1 MLQVKIVPVT
11 AFAQNCSLV
20 WDSETKEAVLIDAGG
35 DAAVLKKEVE
45 ALGLK
50 VKALWLTHGHLDHA
64 GAVGELAKEWSVPV
78 VGPHK
83 EDQFWLDMIQEVS
96 ARYGF
101 PIPQPVKVDQWLE
114 GGEVL
119 KLGEDEFEVRF
130 APGHTPGHVMFY
142 NKNHG
147 LLWTGDVLFK
157 GSIGR
162 TDFPRG
168 NHEQLI
174 ESIQREC
181 FSLPD
186 QTQFISGHG
195 PMSTIGYEKN
205 LTRLSQVK
213 RVNPHNH
220 LHADYP
226 CFVEEHLG

>member
-11 AFAQNCSLV
+11 AFAQNCSIL

-35 DAAVLKKEVE
+35 EAEKLKAEVE
-45 ALGLK
+45 ALGVT

-64 GAVGELAKEWSVPV
+64 GAVGQLKVAWNVPV
-78 VGPHK
+78 IGPHK
-83 EDQFWLDMIQEVS
+83 EDAFWLDNIQEVS

-101 PIPQPVKVDQWLE
+101 PIPEKVEVDQWLE

-119 KLGEDEFEVRF
+119 SLGESQFEVRF

-142 NKNHG
+142 NADNQ

-168 NHEQLI
+168 NHQQLLD
-174 ESIQREC
+174 SIQREC

-186 QTQFISGHG
+186 ETQFISGHG
-195 PMSTIGYEKN
+195 PLSTIGFEK
-205 LTRLSQVK
+205 RH
-213 RVNPHNH
+213 NP
-220 LHADYP
+220 
-226 CFVEEHLG
+226 FVAGTAG

>member
-11 AFAQNCSLV
+11 AFAQNCSIV
-20 WDSETKEAVLIDAGG
+20 WDSDSKEAVLIDAGG
-35 DAAVLKKEVE
+35 DAEKLQAEVA

-64 GAVGELAKEWSVPV
+64 GAVGALKAEWQVPV
-78 VGPHK
+78 IGPHK
-83 EDQFWLDMIQEVS
+83 DDAFWLDMIQEVS
-96 ARYGF
+96 AKYGF
-101 PIPQPVKVDQWLE
+101 PIPQKVEVDQWLE

-119 KLGEDEFEVRF
+119 KLGSNQFEVRF

-142 NKNHG
+142 NAEHQ

-168 NHEQLI
+168 NHQQLLD
-174 ESIQREC
+174 SIQREC

-186 QTQFISGHG
+186 ETRFISGHG
-195 PMSTIGYEKN
+195 PLSSIGFEK
-205 LTRLSQVK
+205 QH
-213 RVNPHNH
+213 NP
-220 LHADYP
+220 
-226 CFVEEHLG
+226 FVAGAAG

>member
-11 AFAQNCSLV
+11 AFAQNCSIL

-35 DAAVLKKEVE
+35 DADKLKQEVD
-45 ALGLK
+45 ALGLQ

-64 GAVGELAKEWSVPV
+64 GAVGELSRIWDIPV
-78 VGPHK
+78 IGPHQ
-83 EDQFWLDMIQEVS
+83 EDKFWLDMIQEVS

-101 PIPQPVKVDQWLE
+101 PIPEPVHVNQWLE

-119 KLGEDEFEVRF
+119 ALGTHQFEVRF

-142 NKNHG
+142 NPQHA

-162 TDFPRG
+162 TDFPKG
-168 NHEQLI
+168 NHQQLLD
-174 ESIQREC
+174 SIQREC

-186 QTQFISGHG
+186 DTQFISGHG
-195 PMSTIGYEKN
+195 PMSSIGYEK
-205 LTRLSQVK
+205 QF
-213 RVNPHNH
+213 NP
-220 LHADYP
+220 
-226 CFVEEHLG
+226 FVAGKAG